1 MKISHLV
8 WCSLLA
14 VSSLAAQNLQVAPM
28 VQPPSGTIQVVPQV
42 KKPEAKALQAQAPLV
57 TKITVEA
64 EAVKAKVA
72 PSVQPVVKNRQNLKP
87 FAVAPNGQGKGLQLA
102 PAAPQAMQPVKVQPG
117 LMPSALLPGT
127 AATKSMKAG
136 EADEV
141 PSLVYLDEGFT
152 VTPLPAN
159 PGSPLEIKATI
170 KNTGSNAYTGWLYAA
185 LVTLD
190 GEGNITDIPYTSS
203 HGTAVDLPAG
213 QQQEL
218 TFTGTLGAEVLPGN
232 EYYLMFTDINYL
244 FPSEQG
250 SVYGIPVNYNIEML
264 TAWSDLPDKVTQYA
278 DGMLNVEIKNNMAG
292 WMEGDLYLFLCP
304 AGTMT
309 AQYYS
314 STTPSIMAG
323 MNSTVGIPYNVW
335 DLPAGS
341 YDLYIGY
348 MGQGGWYYLTAPD
361 GAAYKTITVEEG
373 TAPQLALLEGQCTL
387 SDLCAGE
394 AYEYKAVLKN
404 NGGSPIT
411 SDFTAELLVLQE
423 GQLYIFDGGRLGT
436 EYAVAINPD
445 ETATLTFS
453 GTLSPNV
460 QPGQYLL
467 AITWAVNQIVP
478 GEDET
483 GTDDTRDGFI
493 DVLLTY
499 PHLSVAGDYKPSDMA
514 QGENTPLFPTVL
526 NSGKG
531 NFKSPIYFYLTPAG
545 QEGGEPAY
553 ITGANAD
560 IAAGASSYV
569 YIRYETATVEPG
581 LYDVHYAYAIQNQLF
596 DLAWP
601 DGVESVQTRVTGID
615 ALAFDPAEVVV
626 SPLYPGE
633 QATVTVTFTNSGD
646 DYAGEVKPWLFK
658 VNADGEQGPCLDL
671 EAKECNVPKGGEQ
684 QVTFTGTL
692 DNYMVGTYYLGFQKA
707 NGDYA
712 VYAEGTGNLIPVTV
726 TRKVTIDA
734 EKLNL
739 PDNLTQY
746 RDDTLNLSMQNSG
759 EEFMDDVYLYLT
771 EDTDN
776 GSIVYYTN
784 TGYGYTFGKTYPV
797 ELTIPYNIW
806 DLTPGNYRL
815 KLGWMRD
822 NVLYHITL
830 PDGSAYHPVT
840 VTGAEAP
847 ALAIQSESIQRP
859 DIYSGV
865 PFDLQVT
872 FTNTGG
878 NFESNVTPVLGHT
891 EAGDG
896 GNIFVI
902 DERLD
907 ATSFALAKGETKQVD
922 FQDLVSYSYF
932 STPGFYYLAFLMPG
946 DRLVSDAQGQVATLL
961 VSVRYLARVVED
973 ENPLPATLKQYE
985 DGTLTVDLTNESNSY
1000 IGTEV
1005 CLYLTDP
1012 ASGQIAYNSSN
1023 YRQAVSI
1030 SPYETTQVV
1039 FLYNVWDLPAGTYN
1053 LSIGYRSAEGYLW
1066 PFLLKDDAESRTVTV
1081 EAAAGPHLTFSR
1093 SDLNTGKLY
1102 PGQECSISVRF
1113 ANSGSPFEGEITAKL
1128 GREAGNNTL
1137 TSVAELGRQTVT
1149 LGTDEAKVY
1158 TFAGYLETLE
1168 PGGYYLYFQLPGGQF
1183 MDEATEGNVF
1193 DVTLEWP
1200 LTVMDAGTIVPAQIT
1215 LGEDGTLPV
1224 AIYNASYNS
1233 FYDVNLSMELAEA
1246 GTTQV
1251 VYTASAV
1258 VDLYYEA
1265 TAFQDIPYRVE
1276 GIPAG
1281 TYDLYITYPTWD
1293 GGTMQIMWEDGSDH
1307 HTVTVAEGAPTS
1319 LSPAETQWM
1328 LYPNPATDQVNLL
1341 DGTGINRVRLYS
1353 LTGTLLLDEAA
1364 DGTPA
1369 HRLDLGRL
1377 PQGTYLLQAET
1388 PAGIRTERIVK
1399 Q

>member
-64 EAVKAKVA
+64 EAVKAKAA

-127 AATKSMKAG
+127 AATKSTKA
-136 EADEV
+136 EKADEV

-159 PGSPLEIKATI
+159 PGCPLEIKATI
-170 KNTGSNAYTGWLYAA
+170 KNTGSNAYTGRLYAA

-190 GEGNITDIPYTSS
+190 GEGNIISTLYISDGTDV
-203 HGTAVDLPAG
+203 GLPAG

-232 EYYLMFTDINYL
+232 EYYLMFTDLNYV
-244 FPSEQG
+244 FVSEQG

-304 AGTMT
+304 AGTTT
-309 AQYYS
+309 AQYYN
-314 STTPSIMAG
+314 STTSSIMAG
-323 MNSTVGIPYNVW
+323 MSSTVGIPYNVW

-348 MGQGGWYYLTAPD
+348 MGQAGWYNLLAPD
-361 GAAYKTITVEEG
+361 ETAYKTIIVEEG
-373 TAPQLALLEGQCTL
+373 TAPQLALLEGQCIL

-411 SDFTAELLVLQE
+411 SDFTAELLILQE

-436 EYAVAINPD
+436 EYTVTISPD
-445 ETATLTFS
+445 EMATLTFS

-467 AITWAVNQIVP
+467 AITWAGNQIVP

-483 GTDDTRDGFI
+483 GTDATRDGFI
-493 DVLLTY
+493 EVLLTY
-499 PHLSVAGDYKPSDMA
+499 PYLSVLDDYEPSDMA
-514 QGENTPLFPTVL
+514 QGESTILPPTIL

-545 QEGGEPAY
+545 QEGSEPAY

-569 YIRYETATVEPG
+569 YIQYETATVEPG

-601 DGVESVQTRVTGID
+601 DGVESVQTRVMGID
-615 ALAFDPAEVVV
+615 ALAFDPEEVIV

-646 DYAGEVKPWLFK
+646 DYVGEVKPRLFK
-658 VNADGEQGPCLDL
+658 VYADGEQGPCLDL

-712 VYAEGTGNLIPVTV
+712 VYTEGTGNLIPVTV

-746 RDDTLNLSMQNSG
+746 RDYTLSLSMQNSG

-806 DLTPGNYRL
+806 DLAPGNYRL
-815 KLGWMRD
+815 KLGWLRD

-865 PFDLQVT
+865 PFDLHVT

-878 NFESNVTPVLGHT
+878 DFEGSITPLLGHA
-891 EAGDG
+891 EAGEN
-896 GNIFVI
+896 GNVFVI
-902 DERLD
+902 DEKLT
-907 ATSFALAKGETKQVD
+907 ATPIPVTVGKGETKQVD
-922 FQDLVSYSYF
+922 FQDLVSYY

-973 ENPLPATLKQYE
+973 EHPLPATLKQYE
-985 DGTLTVDLTNESNSY
+985 DGTLTVDLMNESSTY
-1000 IGTEV
+1000 IETEV

-1012 ASGQIAYNSSN
+1012 ASGQIVYNSSN
-1023 YRQAVSI
+1023 YHQAASI
-1030 SPYETTQVV
+1030 PPYESEPTQVA
-1039 FLYNVWDLPAGTYN
+1039 LSYNVWDLPAGTYN

-1158 TFAGYLETLE
+1158 TFTSYLETLE

-1183 MDEATEGNVF
+1183 MDEATEGNVYG
-1193 DVTLEWP
+1193 VTVEWP
-1200 LTVMDAGTIVPAQIT
+1200 LTLMNAGTIVPAQIT
-1215 LGEDGTLPV
+1215 LGEDGTLSV
-1224 AIYNASYNS
+1224 AVHNAGYNS

-1246 GTTQV
+1246 GTT
-1251 VYTASAV
+1251 VYAASVMA
-1258 VDLYYEA
+1258 DLYGEA
-1265 TAFQDIPYRVE
+1265 TAFHDIPYRVE

-1281 TYDLYITYPTWD
+1281 TYDLYVTYPTWD
-1293 GGTMQIMWEDGSDH
+1293 GGTMQILWEDGSDH
-1307 HTVTVAEGAPTS
+1307 RTVTVAEGTPTS
-1319 LSPAETQWM
+1319 LGSAEARWM
-1328 LYPNPATDQVNLL
+1328 LYPNPATDHVNLL
-1341 DGTGINRVRLYS
+1341 DGAGISRVRLYS

-1369 HRLDLGRL
+1369 CRLDLGRL

-1399 Q
+1399 K

>member
-14 VSSLAAQNLQVAPM
+14 VSSLAAQNLQVAPV
-28 VQPPSGTIQVVPQV
+28 VQPPSGTVQVVPQV
-42 KKPEAKALQAQAPLV
+42 KKPETKALQTQAPLV

-64 EAVKAKVA
+64 EAAKAQAA
-72 PSVQPVVKNRQNLKP
+72 PAAQPVVKNRQNLKP

-127 AATKSMKAG
+127 AATKSTKTG

-152 VTPLPAN
+152 VSPLPAN
-159 PGSPLEIKATI
+159 PGSPLEVKATI
-170 KNTGSNAYTGWLYAA
+170 QNNGSTAYTGLLYAV
-185 LVTLD
+185 LVILD
-190 GEGNITDIPYTSS
+190 GEGNVTDTPYFSD
-203 HGTAVDLPAG
+203 GTAVGLPAG

-218 TFTGTLGAEVLPGN
+218 TFTGTLGADVLPGN
-232 EYYLMFTDINYL
+232 DYYLMFYGLGYL
-244 FPSEQG
+244 FSSAQG
-250 SVYGIPVNYNIEML
+250 LVYRIPVDYDIAML
-264 TAWSDLPDKVTQYA
+264 TAWGDLPDKVTQYA
-278 DGMLNVEIKNNMAG
+278 DGMLSVEIKNNMAS
-292 WMEGDLYLFLCP
+292 WMEDDLYMFLCP
-304 AGTMT
+304 AGTT
-309 AQYYS
+309 SFQYYS
-314 STTPSIMAG
+314 SATPSITAG
-323 MNSTVGIPYNVW
+323 GSSTVGISYNVW

-348 MGQGGWYYLTAPD
+348 MGRGGWYNLPAPD
-361 GAAYKTITVEEG
+361 GTGYKTITVEAG

-423 GQLYIFDGGRLGT
+423 GQLYTFNGGRLGT
-436 EYAVAINPD
+436 EYGVTVNPG
-445 ETATLTFS
+445 ETSTLTFS
-453 GTLSPNV
+453 GTLDPNV

-467 AITWAVNQIVP
+467 AITWAGNQIVP

-499 PHLSVAGDYKPSDMA
+499 PHLSVTRGYKPSDMA
-514 QGENTPLFPTVL
+514 QGESTLLFPTVL

-553 ITGANAD
+553 ITGANTD
-560 IAAGASSYV
+560 IAAGASDYV
-569 YIRYETATVEPG
+569 YITYETATVEPG
-581 LYDVHYAYAIQNQLF
+581 LYDVYYAYAIQNQLF
-596 DLAWP
+596 DLPWP
-601 DGVESVQTRVTGID
+601 EGVESVQTRVMGVDT
-615 ALAFDPAEVVV
+615 LAFDPAEVVV

-633 QATVTVTFTNSGD
+633 LATVTVTFTNSGD
-646 DYAGEVKPWLFK
+646 DYVGTVKPAFFKINAAGEQEL
-658 VNADGEQGPCLDL
+658 CLNLD
-671 EAKECNVPKGGEQ
+671 AQDCNVPKGGKQ
-684 QVTFTGTL
+684 LVTFTGTL
-692 DNYMVGTYYLGFQKA
+692 YSNMVGTYYLGFQKA

-712 VYAEGTGNLIPVTV
+712 VYNEGTGNLVSVTV
-726 TRKVTIDA
+726 TRKVAIDA

-746 RDDTLNLSMQNSG
+746 QDYTLNLSLQNSG
-759 EEFMDDVYLYLT
+759 EEFQDDVYLYLT
-771 EDTDN
+771 EDADN
-776 GSIVYYTN
+776 GGIVYYTD
-784 TGYGYTFGKTYPV
+784 TEYWYSFGKDDPREV
-797 ELTIPYNIW
+797 DILYNIW

-822 NVLYHITL
+822 SVLYHITL

-847 ALAIQSESIQRP
+847 ALAIQPEGIQMP
-859 DIYSGV
+859 DVYLGV

-878 NFESNVTPVLGHT
+878 NFKGSVTPVLGHA

-902 DERLD
+902 DEKLGT
-907 ATSFALAKGETKQVD
+907 TSFALAKGETKQLD
-922 FQDLVSYSYF
+922 FQSLTAYNVPLGYRH
-932 STPGFYYLAFLMPG
+932 LAFLMSG
-946 DRLVSDAQGQVATLL
+946 NRLVTDAQGQTVALT
-961 VSVRYLARVVED
+961 VPVRYLARVVED

-985 DGTLTVDLTNESNSY
+985 DGTLTVDLTNESSWY
-1000 IGTEV
+1000 IDTEV

-1012 ASGQIAYNSSN
+1012 ASGQIVYNSSN
-1023 YRQAVSI
+1023 YHQAASI
-1030 SPYETTQVV
+1030 PPYASEPTQVA
-1039 FLYNVWDLPAGTYN
+1039 LSYNVWDLPAGTYN

-1102 PGQECSISVRF
+1102 PGQNCSISVRF
-1113 ANSGSPFEGEITAKL
+1113 ANSGSPFEGEIVAKL

-1149 LGTDEAKVY
+1149 LGTDEEKVY
-1158 TFAGYLETLE
+1158 TFTGYLESLE

-1200 LTVMDAGTIVPAQIT
+1200 LTVMDAGTIVPTQIT

-1258 VDLYYEA
+1258 VGLYSEE
-1265 TAFQDIPYRVE
+1265 TAFHDIPYRVE

-1307 HTVTVAEGAPTS
+1307 RTVTVAEGAPTS

-1369 HRLDLGRL
+1369 HRLDLGHL

-1388 PAGIRTERIVK
+1388 PAGIRTERVVK
-1399 Q
+1399 K

>member
-42 KKPEAKALQAQAPLV
+42 KKPETKALQTQAPLV
-57 TKITVEA
+57 TKITAEA
-64 EAVKAKVA
+64 EAAKAQA
-72 PSVQPVVKNRQNLKP
+72 TPAVQPVVKNRQALKP
-87 FAVAPNGQGKGLQLA
+87 FAVAPHGQGKGLPLA
-102 PAAPQAMQPVKVQPG
+102 TAAPQAMPSVKVRPD
-117 LMPSALLPGT
+117 LMPSALLPG
-127 AATKSMKAG
+127 AATAKSARAE

-141 PSLVYLDEGFT
+141 PNLVYLDEGFT
-152 VTPLPAN
+152 VSPSPAN
-159 PGSPLEIKATI
+159 PGSPLEVKATI
-170 KNTGSNAYTGWLYAA
+170 QNNGSTAYTGPLHAA
-185 LVTLD
+185 LVILD
-190 GEGNITDIPYTSS
+190 DGSNITDIPYISD
-203 HGTAVDLPAG
+203 GTAVGLPAG

-218 TFTGTLGAEVLPGN
+218 TFTGTLGADVLPGN
-232 EYYLMFTDINYL
+232 DYYLVFTDIANL
-244 FPSEQG
+244 FFSAQG
-250 SVYGIPVNYNIEML
+250 LVYRIPVDYDIAML
-264 TAWSDLPDKVTQYA
+264 TAWGDLPDKVTQYA
-278 DGMLNVEIKNNMAG
+278 DGMLSVEIKNNMAG
-292 WMEGDLYLFLCP
+292 WMEGDLYMFLCP
-304 AGTMT
+304 AGTT
-309 AQYYS
+309 SAQYYS
-314 STTPSIMAG
+314 SATPSITAG
-323 MNSTVGIPYNVW
+323 GSSTVGISYNVW

-348 MGQGGWYYLTAPD
+348 MGRGGWYNLPAPD
-361 GAAYKTITVEEG
+361 GTGYKTITVEAG

-423 GQLYIFDGGRLGT
+423 GQLYTFNGGRLGT
-436 EYAVAINPD
+436 EYGVTVNPG
-445 ETATLTFS
+445 ETSTLTFS

-467 AITWAVNQIVP
+467 AITWAGNQIVP

-483 GTDDTRDGFI
+483 GEDDTRDGFI

-499 PHLSVAGDYKPSDMA
+499 PHLQVADSYGYRPDDMT
-514 QGENTPLFPTVL
+514 QGESTFLTPIIH
-526 NSGKG
+526 NSGNG
-531 NFKSPIYFYLTPAG
+531 NFQSPIYFYLTPAG

-553 ITGANAD
+553 ISGANTD
-560 IAAGASSYV
+560 IAAGASAYV
-569 YIRYETATVEPG
+569 YITYETATVEPG

-596 DLAWP
+596 DLPWP
-601 DGVESVQTRVTGID
+601 EGVESVQTRVTGVD
-615 ALAFDPAEVVV
+615 TLAFDPAEVVV

-633 QATVTVTFTNSGD
+633 LATVTVTFTNSGD
-646 DYAGEVKPWLFK
+646 DYVGTVKPAFFKINAAGEQVLCW
-658 VNADGEQGPCLDL
+658 NLD
-671 EAKECNVPKGGEQ
+671 AQDCNVPKGGEQ
-684 QVTFTGTL
+684 PVTFTGTL
-692 DNYMVGTYYLGFQKA
+692 DRNMVGTYYLGFQKA

-712 VYAEGTGNLIPVTV
+712 VYNEGTGNLVSVTV
-726 TRKVTIDA
+726 TRKVAIDA

-746 RDDTLNLSMQNSG
+746 QDYTLNLSLQNSG
-759 EEFMDDVYLYLT
+759 EEFWDDVYLYLT
-771 EDTDN
+771 EDADN
-776 GSIVYYTN
+776 GGIVYYTD
-784 TGYGYTFGKTYPV
+784 TEYTYGFSKDYTREV
-797 ELTIPYNIW
+797 DILYNIW

-847 ALAIQSESIQRP
+847 ALAIQPEGIQMP
-859 DIYSGV
+859 DVYLGA

-878 NFESNVTPVLGHT
+878 NFKGSVTPVLGHT

-902 DERLD
+902 DERLGT
-907 ATSFALAKGETKQVD
+907 TSFALAKGETKQLD
-922 FQDLVSYSYF
+922 FQSLTAYDAPLLGYR
-932 STPGFYYLAFLMPG
+932 YLAFVMSG
-946 DRLVSDAQGQVATLL
+946 NRLVTDAQGQTVALT
-961 VSVRYLARVVED
+961 VPVRYLARVVED

-1053 LSIGYRSAEGYLW
+1053 LSIGYQADGYLW

-1093 SDLNTGKLY
+1093 SDLTGKLY
-1102 PGQECSISVRF
+1102 PWQNCSISVRF
-1113 ANSGSPFEGEITAKL
+1113 ANSGSPFEGEIVARL
-1128 GREAGNNTL
+1128 GRSAGSGSL
-1137 TSVAELGRQTVT
+1137 TPVTEIDRQTVT
-1149 LGTDEAKVY
+1149 LGTDAEQVY
-1158 TFAGYLETLE
+1158 TFEGYLESID
-1168 PGGYYLYFQLPGGQF
+1168 PGSYYLYFQLPGGQF
-1183 MDEATEGNVF
+1183 MDEATEGNVASVMVELPF
-1193 DVTLEWP
+1193 
-1200 LTVMDAGTIVPAQIT
+1200 TVMNAGTT
-1215 LGEDGTLPV
+1215 LPDQFILDEDGILPV
-1224 AIYNASYNS
+1224 AIRNASYNY
-1233 FYDVNLSMELAEA
+1233 FYDVNLGMELAET
-1246 GTTQV
+1246 GTSNV
-1251 VYTASAV
+1251 VYTSSTMI
-1258 VDLYYEA
+1258 DLYDDRTGFYE
-1265 TAFQDIPYRVE
+1265 IPYRME

-1293 GGTMQIMWEDGSDH
+1293 GGTMQILWEDGTDH
-1307 HTVTVAEGAPTS
+1307 RTVTVTEGTPTS
-1319 LSPAETQWM
+1319 LGSAEARWM
-1328 LYPNPATDQVNLL
+1328 LYPNPATDHVNLYN
-1341 DGTGINRVRLYS
+1341 GNGISRVRLYS

>member
-1 MKISHLV
+1 MKISHLLV
-8 WCSLLA
+8 CSLLA
-14 VSSLAAQNLQVAPM
+14 VSGLAAQNIQVAPM

-64 EAVKAKVA
+64 ERAKAKAA
-72 PSVQPVVKNRQNLKP
+72 PSAQPVVKNRQTLKP

-102 PAAPQAMQPVKVQPG
+102 PAAPQAMPSVKVQPG

-127 AATKSMKAG
+127 AATKSTKTG

-159 PGSPLEIKATI
+159 PGCPLEIKATI
-170 KNTGSNAYTGWLYAA
+170 KNTGSNAYTGRLYAA

-190 GEGNITDIPYTSS
+190 GEGNIISAPYFSDGTDV
-203 HGTAVDLPAG
+203 GLPAG

-232 EYYLMFTDINYL
+232 EYYLMFADINYL

-309 AQYYS
+309 AQYYN

-323 MNSTVGIPYNVW
+323 MSSTVGIPYNVW

-348 MGQGGWYYLTAPD
+348 MGRGGWYNLPAPD
-361 GAAYKTITVEEG
+361 GTGYKTITVEAG

-423 GQLYIFDGGRLGT
+423 GQLYTFNGGRLGT
-436 EYAVAINPD
+436 EYGVTVNPG
-445 ETATLTFS
+445 ETSTLTFS

-467 AITWAVNQIVP
+467 AITWAGNQIVP

-483 GTDDTRDGFI
+483 GEDDTRDGFI

-499 PHLSVAGDYKPSDMA
+499 PHLQVADSYGYRPDDMT
-514 QGENTPLFPTVL
+514 QGESTFLTPIIH
-526 NSGKG
+526 NSGNG
-531 NFKSPIYFYLTPAG
+531 NFQSPIYFYLTPAG

-553 ITGANAD
+553 ISGANTD
-560 IAAGASSYV
+560 IAAGASAYV
-569 YIRYETATVEPG
+569 YITYETATVEPG

-596 DLAWP
+596 DLPWP
-601 DGVESVQTRVTGID
+601 EGVESVQTRVTGVD
-615 ALAFDPAEVVV
+615 TLAFDPAEVVV

-633 QATVTVTFTNSGD
+633 LATVTVTFTNSGD
-646 DYAGEVKPWLFK
+646 DYVGTVKPAFFKINAAGEQVLWL
-658 VNADGEQGPCLDL
+658 NLD
-671 EAKECNVPKGGEQ
+671 AQDCNVPKGGEQ

-692 DNYMVGTYYLGFQKA
+692 DRNMVGTYYLGFQKA

-712 VYAEGTGNLIPVTV
+712 VYAEGTGNLVSVTV
-726 TRKVTIDA
+726 TRKVAIDA

-746 RDDTLNLSMQNSG
+746 QDDTLNLSLQNSG

-776 GSIVYYTN
+776 GGIVYYTN

-806 DLTPGNYRL
+806 DLAPGNYRL
-815 KLGWMRD
+815 KLGWLRD

-847 ALAIQSESIQRP
+847 ALAIQPEGIQMP
-859 DIYSGV
+859 DVYLGV

-878 NFESNVTPVLGHT
+878 NFESNVTPVLGHA

-902 DERLD
+902 DATLGT
-907 ATSFALAKGETKQVD
+907 TSFALAKGETKQLN
-922 FQDLVSYSYF
+922 FQSLTAYYVS
-932 STPGFYYLAFLMPG
+932 PGYHYLAFVMSG
-946 DRLVSDAQGQVATLL
+946 NRLVTDAQGQTVALT
-961 VSVRYLARVVED
+961 VPVRYLARVVED

-985 DGTLTVDLTNESNSY
+985 DGTLTVDLTNESSSY
-1000 IGTEV
+1000 IETEV

-1012 ASGQIAYNSSN
+1012 ASGQIVYNSSN
-1023 YRQAVSI
+1023 YHQAASI
-1030 SPYETTQVV
+1030 LPYASEPTQVA
-1039 FLYNVWDLPAGTYN
+1039 LSYNVWDLPAGTYN

-1158 TFAGYLETLE
+1158 TFTGYLETLE

-1200 LTVMDAGTIVPAQIT
+1200 LTVKDAGTIVPAQIT
-1215 LGEDGTLPV
+1215 LGEDGALSV
-1224 AIYNASYNS
+1224 AVHNAGYNS
-1233 FYDVNLSMELAEA
+1233 FFDVNLSMELAEA
-1246 GTTQV
+1246 GTT
-1251 VYTASAV
+1251 VYAASVMA
-1258 VDLYYEA
+1258 DLYGDA
-1265 TAFQDIPYRVE
+1265 TAFHDIPYRVE

-1307 HTVTVAEGAPTS
+1307 RTVTVAEGAPTS

-1369 HRLDLGRL
+1369 HRLDLGHL

-1388 PAGIRTERIVK
+1388 PAGIRTERVVK
-1399 Q
+1399 K